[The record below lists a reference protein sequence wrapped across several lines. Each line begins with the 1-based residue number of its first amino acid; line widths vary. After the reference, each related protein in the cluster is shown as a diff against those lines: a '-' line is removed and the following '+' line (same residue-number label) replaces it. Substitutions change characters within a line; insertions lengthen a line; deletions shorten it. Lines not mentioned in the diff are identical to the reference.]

1 MSIRSV
7 YRNAPDYVAAPLA
20 VLASGLAALILAALG
35 AAAFAFLVGELH
47 HTDDLENAIVAFF
60 FVAPGIAILG
70 FVSCF
75 AVLMNW
81 HHPISWRVPTFAF
94 ALGVTLIWVWGHD
107 WLGVGPF
114 IPGTVAW
121 FGLCWVSSRKVNTR
135 NEHVVQA

>member
-20 VLASGLAALILAALG
+20 LLASCLVGLILAALG
-35 AAAFAFLVGELH
+35 AATFAFLLGKLH
-47 HTDDLENAIVAFF
+47 HTDDLDNAIFAFF

-81 HHPISWRVPTFAF
+81 HRPISWRVPTFAF
-94 ALGVTLIWVWGHD
+94 ALGITLVWAWGHD
-107 WLGVGPF
+107 WLGVAPF

-121 FGLCWVSSRKVNTR
+121 LGMCWVSNGKVNTR
-135 NEHVVQA
+135 NEHVQA